1 MEEGDEVRRGKKRK
15 PDPSF
20 SFEEETCPSIDSYA
34 IYRVVAHMHTLIRSY
49 LLTHGRGWGLN
60 FGAIVF
66 TQIFTKQGST
76 TDECM
81 HFFALMTS
89 N

>member
-1 MEEGDEVRRGKKRK
+1 MEVIEARMEEGDEVRRGKKRK

-49 LLTHGRGWGLN
+49 LLTHGRG
-60 FGAIVF
+60 
-66 TQIFTKQGST
+66 
-76 TDECM
+76 
-81 HFFALMTS
+81 
-89 N
+89 